1 MKIRN
6 IDISSRASTTLKD
19 NKIRQIIEFL
29 NENYVIRIN
38 RFKQSEKEI
47 ISKTKRYEFPP
58 SLDDISLHLQENE
71 IAVSDSILRKIIN
84 SPNQI
89 KTFNPIS
96 EYFNSLKPFAGIS
109 HIDKLA
115 NGLNAVSYDDHEP
128 GYYQT
133 RTQKLVKKWLVA
145 SVACS
150 LEGYQNEV
158 ALGLIQEEEGT
169 GKTTICEFMCPDPLK
184 AMMVK
189 SDKEKNG
196 FKMRE
201 AFTENFFVLFDEF
214 IGLTRFTAES
224 FKSTMSAH
232 EIDVKG
238 HNDPFPRRR
247 QRIGNA
253 LFTTNNKTGS
263 NRGFLIPAL
272 GTRRFACIHL
282 ESIDYEKI
290 MSEVDVN
297 EMWAEALML
306 LKNGFDYK
314 FGPEDFKEFKEFN
327 QRFMIETNAV
337 QLIEANFTR
346 PVNGSDGV
354 LMQSIDIL
362 QYFKQKKVVGR
373 DVLADL
379 SPVKIGLALKQLGYQ
394 KEATRIDGE
403 PRHPYRVV
411 PLYANT

>member
-1 MKIRN
+1 MKIRSIN
-6 IDISSRASTTLKD
+6 ISSKETKALRD
-19 NKIRQIIEFL
+19 NKIRQIIDFL
-29 NENYVIRIN
+29 NDNYLIRIN
-38 RFKQSEKEI
+38 RFKPSEKEI
-47 ISKTKRYEFPP
+47 VSKTKHYEFPP

-89 KTFNPIS
+89 KTFNPIK
-96 EYFNSLKPFAGIS
+96 EYFDGLKPFAGIS

-115 NGLNAVSYDDHEP
+115 ASLSPVIYDDQEE

-133 RTQKLVKKWLVA
+133 RTLKLFKKWLVA

-150 LEGYQNEV
+150 LDGQQNEV

-169 GKTTICEFMCPDPLK
+169 GKTTICEFLCPDPLK

-196 FKMRE
+196 FKLRD

-214 IGLTRFTAES
+214 IGLNKFTAEA
-224 FKSTMSAH
+224 FKSTISAH
-232 EIDVKG
+232 ELDVKG

-290 MSEVDVN
+290 ISEVNVD
-297 EMWAEALML
+297 EIWAEALML
-306 LKNGFDYK
+306 LRNGFNYK
-314 FGPEDFKEFKEFN
+314 FGPEDFKEFREFN

-337 QLIEANFTR
+337 QLIEANFTK
-346 PVNGSDGV
+346 PINGSDGI

-362 QYFKQKKVVGR
+362 QYFKENKVAGR

-379 SPVKIGLALKQLGYQ
+379 SPIKIGVALKQLGYQ
-394 KEATRIDGE
+394 KVDARIDGE
-403 PRHPYRVV
+403 PRHPYRVK
-411 PLYANT
+411 PLYM